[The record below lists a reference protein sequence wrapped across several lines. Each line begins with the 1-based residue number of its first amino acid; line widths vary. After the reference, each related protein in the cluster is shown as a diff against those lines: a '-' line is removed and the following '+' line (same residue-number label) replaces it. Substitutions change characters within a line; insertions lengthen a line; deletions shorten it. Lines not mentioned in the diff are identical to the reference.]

1 MHGERR
7 PVRNRRSEIGVPG
20 IQVGIEVHHRDRP
33 MLGVHGPKQRQRDRV
48 VTADRDKSTDPLQ
61 KAACTGLDIGHGLI
75 DGKRV
80 HRQIAGVGHLVHRER
95 MDVER
100 RVEGSE

>member
-1 MHGERR
+1 MARSNGSAIVWSPPIVTSPPTGSRR
-7 PVRNRRSEIGVPG
+7 PRG
-20 IQVGIEVHHRDRP
+20 
-33 MLGVHGPKQRQRDRV
+33 
-48 VTADRDKSTDPLQ
+48 
-61 KAACTGLDIGHGLI
+61 TGLDIGHGLI